1 MKAVDSVVSQQQQC
15 PGNNVFPVSINDDNN
30 KMVPKND
37 DDDVKQPNN
46 NNNNES
52 AVVVNGKASPPV
64 LNGHGG
70 VEPAMVIVNGHCG
83 GGGSAVSTTTNAA
96 AGGKR
101 LVRSSL
107 NIDLVTNGHYTGGKK
122 SAEDVD
128 DADENCSN
136 NKNSLESLTDIDVGE
151 QTVRSLNGSTP
162 PENIPRVSN
171 AGYDGL
177 QVDSGLESAA
187 SSWDRTVAEVKE
199 HAFARLQEE
208 LRKAHQELKLKDE
221 EVTRLSRI
229 RGEVEAE
236 LEDLTASLFQEAH
249 SMVREANIRQ
259 AAAERA
265 LKESVMQVEVLT
277 AEVAA
282 LKTLVLTSTP
292 SRPNPHL
299 HPQIDPR
306 SKEDASNT
314 GSGLFRKHRRSPSH
328 FNLKYGRENSPPS
341 SPIKDQRQ
349 NSAPAE
355 IVETRDGLEVDPVLH
370 KEFISWKQN
379 PTTDKS
385 DPFIA
390 RIYREDI
397 DMCLAFSNGQLADQV
412 REAIESGSIFI
423 EAVSDKAKT
432 HFPKKCALLESA
444 RQCQY
449 RMRFDE
455 SDVWYSISQIC
466 RNRITAVCDFLN
478 YLRYIQR
485 GLVKSSVH
493 DIYWEIIRLRK
504 EMVLARLGLALST

>member
-1 MKAVDSVVSQQQQC
+1 MAAFGGCGLQTTTTTTMKAVDPVVSQQQQC
-15 PGNNVFPVSINDDNN
+15 PGNSVFPTDNN

-37 DDDVKQPNN
+37 DTDDVKK
-46 NNNNES
+46 NNNNEAVMVNGKVPS
-52 AVVVNGKASPPV
+52 AALLNGHSEPPVVVNG
-64 LNGHGG
+64 
-70 VEPAMVIVNGHCG
+70 
-83 GGGSAVSTTTNAA
+83 VSTA
-96 AGGKR
+96 AGK
-101 LVRSSL
+101 LMLRSSL
-107 NIDLVTNGHYTGGKK
+107 NIDLVTNGHYENNK
-122 SAEDVD
+122 SAAHEEDVD
-128 DADENCSN
+128 DVDENCGN
-136 NKNSLESLTDIDVGE
+136 NKNSLESLTDIDGGE
-151 QTVRSLNGSTP
+151 QTVRSLNGSSP
-162 PENIPRVSN
+162 PENIPRSVPN
-171 AGYDGL
+171 ADYDGL

-249 SMVREANIRQ
+249 NMVREANIRQ

-306 SKEDASNT
+306 SKEDGSNT

-341 SPIKDQRQ
+341 SPVKDQRQ

-370 KEFISWKQN
+370 KEFIAWKQN
-379 PTTDKS
+379 PTTDKN

-397 DMCLAFSNGQLADQV
+397 DTCLAFSNSQLAEHV

-493 DIYWEIIRLRK
+493 DIYWEIVRLRK
-504 EMVLARLGLALST
+504 EMVLARLGLALSS